1 MPTVTVKACTCSRWG
16 AGEQGSGAVRQ
27 SGSRC
32 VPTSSSTSCQLGV
45 GGELAVYETARE
57 ESKKHSCPAM
67 SCPALPPCN
76 SLSITNC
83 SLPLQPRTHTPGR
96 TYVLKCTPHPDR
108 STRSASASLPTAGVA
123 QHTTRSDGCDH
134 SGASRSSLRP
144 ASLATAPPCVRVCGL
159 MYGCVCTSHHHTH
172 HTITTAITTAKSP
185 ADRMAVSVPSCDRTA
200 RGGVRWLQQEPPAA
214 PAAPPWRAQ
223 GNRGGQQ
230 ESAPAAAAGR
240 EGGREAGG
248 PWG

>member
-1 MPTVTVKACTCSRWG
+1 VSKAVG
-16 AGEQGSGAVRQ
+16 Q
-27 SGSRC
+27 SGSQA
-32 VPTSSSTSCQLGV
+32 VGV
-45 GGELAVYETARE
+45 SQPAAAPVVNWGLE
-57 ESKKHSCPAM
+57 ESWRYMRQQGRRAGSTPALP
-67 SCPALPPCN
+67 CPALPPCN

-159 MYGCVCTSHHHTH
+159 MDGCVCTSPSHTSHHHNSH
-172 HTITTAITTAKSP
+172 HNSKITSRPHGSI
-185 ADRMAVSVPSCDRTA
+185 RTK
-200 RGGVRWLQQEPPAA
+200 L
-214 PAAPPWRAQ
+214 
-223 GNRGGQQ
+223 
-230 ESAPAAAAGR
+230 
-240 EGGREAGG
+240 
-248 PWG
+248 